1 MPPPSCTG
9 GAAPA
14 APNAEPLHPAEATR
28 ESAHW
33 SLLERLARVGFELGR
48 GAVHVL
54 RVLQEVLEIRELL
67 VATELRRHLVRH
79 VEAEAALRDSLRSR
93 TCDRVWIH
101 ARVHVLV

>member
-14 APNAEPLHPAEATR
+14 APNAEPLHPAEAPR

-33 SLLERLARVGFELGR
+33 SLLERLGRVGFELRRGR
-48 GAVHVL
+48 VHVL

-67 VATELRRHLVRH
+67 IATELRRHLVRH
-79 VEAEAALRDSLRSR
+79 VEAEAALRDPFRR
-93 TCDRVWIH
+93 RARDRIRIH
-101 ARVHVLV
+101 ARVDV